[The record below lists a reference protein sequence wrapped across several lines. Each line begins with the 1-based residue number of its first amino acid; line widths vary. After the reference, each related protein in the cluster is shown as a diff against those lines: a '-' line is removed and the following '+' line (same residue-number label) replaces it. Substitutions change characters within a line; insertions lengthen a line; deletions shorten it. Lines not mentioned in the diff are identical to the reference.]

1 MKTISKIIK
10 ITFIF
15 LLVVSSTYAQKMKKS
30 GHKMSHQTGSHE
42 TEKLLRHVVI
52 FKFKD
57 SSSPEDVQKVADTF
71 YALKGQVPE
80 IVAMEWGIN
89 NSPENFNEGFTHCF
103 VLSYR
108 SEKDLANYQE
118 NPAHKAFQAVLKPHM
133 EKVFVVD
140 YWMK

>member
-1 MKTISKIIK
+1 MKSLSKII
-10 ITFIF
+10 TIF
-15 LLVVSSTYAQKMKKS
+15 LLFLLVGLSTYAQKVKKPS
-30 GHKMSHQTGSHE
+30 LKMSHK

-57 SSSPEDVQKVADTF
+57 TSSPEDIQKVADTF

-89 NSPENFNEGFTHCF
+89 NSPENFHQGFTHCF
-103 VLSYR
+103 ILSYR
-108 SEKDLANYQE
+108 SEKDLAIYQE
-118 NPAHKAFQAVLKPHM
+118 NPAHKAFQEVLKPHM

>member
-1 MKTISKIIK
+1 MKSLSKIIK
-10 ITFIF
+10 IT
-15 LLVVSSTYAQKMKKS
+15 LLFVFVASSTYAQRVKKI
-30 GHKMSHQTGSHE
+30 GLKISHQ

-57 SSSPEDVQKVADTF
+57 TSSPEDVQKVANTF

-80 IVAMEWGIN
+80 IIAMEWGIN
-89 NSPENFNEGFTHCF
+89 NSPENFNQCFTHCF

-118 NPAHKAFQAVLKPHM
+118 NPAHKAFQEVLKPHM

>member
-1 MKTISKIIK
+1 MKSRSKIIK
-10 ITFIF
+10 II
-15 LLVVSSTYAQKMKKS
+15 LLFVLAASSTHAQKVKKT
-30 GHKMSHQTGSHE
+30 GFKMSNQ

-57 SSSPEDVQKVADTF
+57 TSSPEDVQKVADTF
-71 YALKGQVPE
+71 YALKGRVPE

-89 NSPENFNEGFTHCF
+89 NSPENFNQGFTHCF

-118 NPAHKAFQAVLKPHM
+118 NPAHKAFQEVLKPHM

>member
-1 MKTISKIIK
+1 MKLRSKVIK
-10 ITFIF
+10 ITI
-15 LLVVSSTYAQKMKKS
+15 LLVLVASSTYAQRIKKS
-30 GHKMSHQTGSHE
+30 GLKMSHQS
-42 TEKLLRHVVI
+42 EKLLRHVVI

-57 SSSPEDVQKVADTF
+57 TSSPEDVQKVANTF

-89 NSPENFNEGFTHCF
+89 NSPENFNQGFTHCF
-103 VLSYR
+103 VLSYH
-108 SEKDLANYQE
+108 SEKDLANYQD
-118 NPAHKAFQAVLKPHM
+118 NPAHKAFQEVLKPHM

>member
-1 MKTISKIIK
+1 MKSISKITK

-15 LLVVSSTYAQKMKKS
+15 LLVVTSTYAQKMKKT
-30 GHKMSHQTGSHE
+30 GLKMSHQ
-42 TEKLLRHVVI
+42 TEKLLRHLVI

-57 SSSPEDVQKVADTF
+57 TSSPEDVQKVADTF

-80 IVAMEWGIN
+80 IAAMEWGIN

-108 SEKDLANYQE
+108 SEKNLANYQE